1 MSYVIAIAAPIGG
14 GKTALTNALAKA
26 LGNAPTIYFD
36 HYEHAT
42 ESSVTALQEWMN
54 KGADF
59 DAFSAPRLSADLA
72 ALKRG
77 ECITDPLTHAE
88 IKPGKY
94 IVFEAPL
101 GKEQRDTALLIDLL
115 VWVEVPLDIAL
126 ARKVR
131 ELAVKNT
138 GNSHDFLLWLDAYLK
153 NYLEAVRHV
162 LLLQKQ
168 KVSVTADLVVNGED
182 RLEAIV
188 RQILA
193 RIANHHG

>member
-14 GKTALTNALAKA
+14 GKTALANALAKA

-36 HYEHAT
+36 HYERAT
-42 ESSVTALQEWMN
+42 ESSIADLQEWIN

-59 DAFSAPRLSADLA
+59 NEITAPDLWKDLA

-77 ECITDPLTHAE
+77 ECITDPLTQAQ

-101 GKEQRDTALLIDLL
+101 GREQRDTGQFIDLL
-115 VWVEVPLDIAL
+115 VWVEVPLDVAL

-131 ELAVKNT
+131 ELAIKNT
-138 GNSHDFLLWLDAYLK
+138 GNSPDFLLWLDGYLK
-153 NYLEAVRHV
+153 NYLEVVRHV

-168 KVSVTADLVVNGED
+168 KVRVDADLIIDGED
-182 RLEAIV
+182 RLEHMV
-188 RQILA
+188 RQIVD
-193 RIANHHG
+193 RIASCHG

>member
-14 GKTALTNALAKA
+14 GKTALTNALAMA

-36 HYEHAT
+36 HYERAT
-42 ESSVTALQEWMN
+42 ESSITDLQEWMK

-59 DAFSAPRLSADLA
+59 NEIMAPNLSKDLA
-72 ALKRG
+72 TLKRG

-94 IVFEAPL
+94 IIFEAPL
-101 GKEQRDTALLIDLL
+101 GREQRDTAQLIDLL
-115 VWVEVPLDIAL
+115 VWVEVPLDVAL

-131 ELAVKNT
+131 ELAGKNI
-138 GNSHDFLLWLDAYLK
+138 GNSHNFLLWLDGYLK
-153 NYLEAVRHV
+153 NYLEVVRHV

-168 KVSVTADLVVNGED
+168 KVRVNADLVIDGEV
-182 RLEAIV
+182 RLENMV
-188 RQILA
+188 RQIID
-193 RIANHHG
+193 RIASRYG